1 MLPTVVTP
9 PAMAASEP
17 VQKSSTQPG
26 LPGSAATWAMRWAHI
41 RCTWASMP
49 PGITSRPPASISPAP
64 VMVPPSWANAGPAPS
79 PGRVT
84 FLADHIDL
92 VLGGLHSHHQD
103 EDELLYPKLIERAPE
118 QAPMTEHV
126 EHEHEVIATAL
137 DAALAACATWRQ
149 SPSAETGEALA
160 AALDHLNQVVQPHL
174 DDEEQKVVPLA
185 AVTLTQQEWDAMGK
199 RGMSS
204 VPRNKRAIA
213 AGMMLEPLDAADR
226 AYMMKHVPAPL
237 RLLFPV
243 LIERPWKK
251 YASTLRT
258 GT

>member
-1 MLPTVVTP
+1 MSTSQPIDVRD
-9 PAMAASEP
+9 MAIVHRLFRQAYDEAA
-17 VQKSSTQPG
+17 G
-26 LPGSAATWAMRWAHI
+26 LVRAA
-41 RCTWASMP
+41 
-49 PGITSRPPASISPAP
+49 
-64 VMVPPSWANAGPAPS
+64 PAPS

-118 QAPMTEHV
+118 QAPMTEQV
-126 EHEHEVIATAL
+126 EHEHQIIATAL
-137 DAALAACATWRQ
+137 DAASAACTAWRQ
-149 SPSAETGEALA
+149 RPSAETGEALA
-160 AALDHLNQVVQPHL
+160 AALDHLNEVVQPHL

-204 VPRNKRAIA
+204 IPRNKRAIA

-237 RLLFPV
+237 RMLFPL
-243 LIERPWKK
+243 LIERPRKK

>member
-1 MLPTVVTP
+1 M
-9 PAMAASEP
+9 
-17 VQKSSTQPG
+17 
-26 LPGSAATWAMRWAHI
+26 SAALTCSGPR
-41 RCTWASMP
+41 SL
-49 PGITSRPPASISPAP
+49 TSRGPDVYICCCRQRRGG
-64 VMVPPSWANAGPAPS
+64 AGQA

-103 EDELLYPKLIERAPE
+103 EDELLYPKIIERVPD
-118 QAPMTEHV
+118 QAPVTEQV
-126 EHEHEVIATAL
+126 EHEHQVIATAL
-137 DAALAACATWRQ
+137 DAASAACATWRRR
-149 SPSAETGEALA
+149 PSAETGEALA
-160 AALDHLNQVVQPHL
+160 AALDHLNEVVQPHL

-185 AVTLTQQEWDAMGK
+185 AVTLTQREWDAMGK

-226 AYMMKHVPAPL
+226 AYMMKHVPAPV
-237 RLLFPV
+237 RMLFPFLV
-243 LIERPWKK
+243 ERPWKK
-251 YASTLRT
+251 YAATLRA

>member
-1 MLPTVVTP
+1 MSTSQPIDVRD
-9 PAMAASEP
+9 MAIVHRLFRQAYDE
-17 VQKSSTQPG
+17 
-26 LPGSAATWAMRWAHI
+26 AARLVRAA
-41 RCTWASMP
+41 
-49 PGITSRPPASISPAP
+49 
-64 VMVPPSWANAGPAPS
+64 PAPS

-118 QAPMTEHV
+118 QAPMTEQV
-126 EHEHEVIATAL
+126 EHEHQTIATAL
-137 DAALAACATWRQ
+137 DAASAACTAWRQ
-149 SPSAETGEALA
+149 RPSAETGEALA
-160 AALDHLNQVVQPHL
+160 AALDHLNEVVQPHL

-185 AVTLTQQEWDAMGK
+185 AVTLTQPEWDAMGK

-204 VPRNKRAIA
+204 IPRNKRAIA

-237 RLLFPV
+237 RMLFPL